1 MAFTIYSLCTLTSLA
16 CAWLLLASYRRT
28 GHSLLFWS
36 GWSFVAMT
44 VNNLFLVLDKVVFP
58 DLYLLPVRLIAALV
72 SMLLLLYGLIY
83 EKE

>member
-1 MAFTIYSLCTLTSLA
+1 VAFTIYSLCTLTSMA

-28 GHSLLFWS
+28 GHRLLFWS

-44 VNNLFLVLDKVVFP
+44 VNNLFLMLDKVVFP
-58 DLYLLPVRLIAALV
+58 DLDLLPVRLVSALV